1 MTMTRLN
8 CRCRKINEKKN
19 QKAEEKRRCR
29 RRRKKQKKT
38 LPKSSVSTCI
48 EILHFFS
55 FLSIARPH
63 KEEAD
68 RYPAYIQ
75 TNIRV
80 HFPLLFPFLYLST
93 YFPTQVL
100 QSISTGFISL
110 PRSFSCDFL
119 QDIYILTYRLSY

>member
-1 MTMTRLN
+1 MTRLN

-80 HFPLLFPFLYLST
+80 HFPLLFPFLYSIYLLS
-93 YFPTQVL
+93 Y
-100 QSISTGFISL
+100 SSTT
-110 PRSFSCDFL
+110 
-119 QDIYILTYRLSY
+119 IYINRFYFSSSLFFV